1 MFRPHNTTVSN
12 NTIAYT
18 YIYICSQI
26 YNKEM
31 ISDL

>member
-18 YIYICSQI
+18 YIYLFTNLQQR
-26 YNKEM
+26 N
-31 ISDL
+31 DF